1 ADFGSSG
8 AKSFKANVASTVGGK
23 IEIRLDSP
31 TGTLVG
37 TLNVTATGGAQT
49 WKELQTSVS
58 GATGVHRV
66 FFVFTGGSGNL
77 FNFDYWQF
85 STDAAG
91 SGSGSGS
98 GSGTATR
105 VETENMTLAGTYAGK
120 TTSPFSGVALYANND
135 SAAYD
140 QYFAYDKHSF
150 SLRGASTNSS
160 TARVDLQIG
169 GTTVGS
175 FYFTGTTPTVQT
187 LSNVT
192 HATGA
197 TNVKL
202 IVTTDNGTWDVLLDY
217 LEYTL

>member
-1 ADFGSSG
+1 ADFGSGG
-8 AKSFKANVASTVGGK
+8 AKSFKANVASTVGGN

-49 WKELQTSVS
+49 WKELQTAVS

-98 GSGTATR
+98 GSATR
-105 VETENMTLAGTYAGK
+105 VETENMTLGGTYAGK
-120 TTSPFSGVALYANND
+120 ITSPFAGVVLYGNND
-135 SAAYD
+135 SAGFD
-140 QYFAYDKHSF
+140 QYFAYGTHTF
-150 SLRGASTNSS
+150 SLRGASTNSG
-160 TARVDLQIG
+160 TAQVDLQIG
-169 GTTVGS
+169 GTTVGT
-175 FYFTGTTPTVQT
+175 FTFTGTTPTVQT

-202 IVTTDNGTWDVLLDY
+202 IVTTDNGMWDVQLDY